1 MKSKL
6 TFSLLSSLLFISF
19 SSSNAYAQSTFAGF
33 YGQISTGYEEDLLQ
47 SLNVTTTTNGSTSTA
62 TGRDERIR
70 GVPLVVGFGYFF
82 DAYKDFKLGVGL
94 DYSALTQSQ
103 VMVPTNKNGAPNT
116 FYIQNRTSIFL
127 MPGWQIDESK
137 LLYLKGGY
145 STQKVS
151 EDRVG
156 NNNAS
161 GYNISGWQNGYIVG
175 AGYRQEIYKGLYGFV
190 EANYMQYNNVD
201 LYSMHTTY
209 AGGASYPSTTFQ
221 NPKGITYT
229 TLAGVGYK
237 F

>member
-1 MKSKL
+1 MRK
-6 TFSLLSSLLFISF
+6 FLFILF
-19 SSSNAYAQSTFAGF
+19 YIAFISSAFADGNGMKGF
-33 YGQISTGYEEDLLQ
+33 YGQISSGYEEDLLQ

-70 GVPLVVGFGYFF
+70 GVPLVLGFGYFF
-82 DAYKDFKLGVGL
+82 DAYKNFKVGVGV

-127 MPGWQIDESK
+127 MPAWQIDESK

-151 EDRVG
+151 EDRVS
-156 NNNAS
+156 NSDAS

-175 AGYRQEIYKGLYGFV
+175 AGYRQEIYKGFYGFV

-201 LYSMHTTY
+201 LYSSHTTY
-209 AGGASYPSTTFQ
+209 AGGHSYPSTTFQ
-221 NPKGITYT
+221 NPKGISYT
-229 TLAGVGYK
+229 TLAGIGYK